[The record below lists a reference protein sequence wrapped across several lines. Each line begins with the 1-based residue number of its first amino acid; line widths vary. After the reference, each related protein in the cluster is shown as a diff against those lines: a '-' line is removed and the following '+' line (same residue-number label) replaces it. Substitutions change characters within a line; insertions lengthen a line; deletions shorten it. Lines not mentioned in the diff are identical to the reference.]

1 MDENKKVKRKKVENK
16 RSTKRYSQINKDAKR
31 NKRKNS
37 KKKYRFHKKN
47 PISQSFIL
55 YRILGN
61 DLFPR
66 HKTGQTLQN
75 LKFILENEP
84 KLVNCEKKWVV
95 NRIFQSEIQVSII
108 ELLEKHKQKYII
120 IPFNKD
126 EYMEIE
132 NDDEI
137 FSDQKNLSQT
147 QEKRLLTAKYRHKIN
162 YVMNVNGARNVALRD
177 GKKKAQWILPWDGN
191 CFIALSAWKNI
202 YKSVKNSLHK
212 KYFVVPMARVP
223 SNKELFKNI
232 KPKAVDEPQIIFRKD
247 SNEEFNEEFYYGRRD
262 KVELLWRLGVPGK
275 WNKWKDDP
283 WDRNRLPLSKE
294 SRQFDKA
301 GWVARLS
308 SGRSGLEKDSKKREV
323 VRLDAVINT
332 IEYLDNIVKKK

>member
-1 MDENKKVKRKKVENK
+1 MDDKYKVKREIVDNRKRKK
-16 RSTKRYSQINKDAKR
+16 TYSQINKDAKQ

-37 KKKYRFHKKN
+37 KKKNRIHKKN
-47 PISQSFIL
+47 PPSQSFIL

-95 NRIFQSEIQVSII
+95 NRIFQDEIQLSIT

-126 EYMEIE
+126 EYMKIE

-137 FSDQKNLSQT
+137 ISNQKNLSQT

-162 YVMNVNGARNVALRD
+162 YVMNVNGARNVALKD
-177 GKKKAQWILPWDGN
+177 GKKNAQWILPWDGN
-191 CFIALSAWKNI
+191 CFIKLSAWENI
-202 YKSVKNSLHK
+202 YKSVNNSYHN
-212 KYFVVPMARVP
+212 KYFVVPMARVT
-223 SNKELFKNI
+223 SNEELFKNI

-262 KVELLWRLGVPGK
+262 KVELLWRLGVPGN
-275 WNKWKDDP
+275 WNRWKDDP

-308 SGRSGLEKDSKKREV
+308 SGRRVLEKDSKKREV
-323 VRLDAVINT
+323 ARLEAVINT
-332 IEYLDNIVKKK
+332 IEYLDKIVKK